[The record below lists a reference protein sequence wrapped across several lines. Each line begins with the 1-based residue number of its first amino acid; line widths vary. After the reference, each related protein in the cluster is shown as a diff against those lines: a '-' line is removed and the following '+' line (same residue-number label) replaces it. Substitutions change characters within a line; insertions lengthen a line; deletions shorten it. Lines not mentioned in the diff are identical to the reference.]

1 MYEKKVRSFVLFV
14 LLSCSE
20 ADKHFSVLV
29 YLPVN

>member
-14 LLSCSE
+14 LLSCRE
-20 ADKHFSVLV
+20 ADEIFYVLV